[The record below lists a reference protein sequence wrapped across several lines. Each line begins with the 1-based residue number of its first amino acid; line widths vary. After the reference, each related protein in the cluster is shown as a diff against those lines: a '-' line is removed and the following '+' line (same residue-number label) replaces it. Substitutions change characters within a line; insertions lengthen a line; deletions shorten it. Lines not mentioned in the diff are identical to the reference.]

1 MARQLREFWADPGEV
16 EQQSRSNE
24 PPPRRRKL
32 NTAMP
37 SDDEL
42 IHLPN
47 PMIGFGVPNE
57 PGLITERPVP
67 IPDIARGPPYFYFE
81 NVAMAPKGVW
91 AKMSSH
97 LYDIKPEFVD
107 SLYFSAAA
115 RKRGYIH
122 NLPIKNRF
130 EIQPTPHYTI
140 EDEFPDTKK
149 WWHVWDNRTKLNC
162 VLTCI
167 ASAQI
172 TKDIRERLEKH
183 EGDPRVQKDV
193 VDQCKRWNLVWV
205 GKNKAAP
212 LEPCEMESLL
222 GFPGNYTR
230 GVSRRDRYKSLGN
243 SFLVDTVA
251 YHLSVLKALYPKG
264 VNILSL
270 FTGIGGGEVIK
281 ERISYVYNYR
291 IFFIYLC
298 ISHLDLLL

>member
-122 NLPIKNRF
+122 NLPIK
-130 EIQPTPHYTI
+130 
-140 EDEFPDTKK
+140 
-149 WWHVWDNRTKLNC
+149 NRTKLNC